1 MAGKFMQ
8 IYGNLFEQT
17 NSLEKSSTPTGLVW
31 NINMAAVCFFW
42 NINIATVTSCEN
54 TLFFHFPD
62 CPSYKTFWKEKRAE
76 YLNLS
81 VHFIL

>member
-31 NINMAAVCFFW
+31 NINMAAVCFFG
-42 NINIATVTSCEN
+42 TSIK
-54 TLFFHFPD
+54 P
-62 CPSYKTFWKEKRAE
+62 P
-76 YLNLS
+76 
-81 VHFIL
+81 